1 MTVAPAAG
9 ASPAPRQGAH
19 PPARTG
25 EAASG
30 GFRELLEGRR
40 ALTDPDAGPDGRAPL
55 AVSFDQGD
63 LFGTA
68 VALRHDRAHSGSGP
82 EVQAEGQRSQPA
94 THPGARPPASVA
106 AEPVIAGVGS
116 GEAIQPTA
124 DQAAAGP
131 TVLARSPA
139 AGLEAAS
146 ERHTDTPM
154 PQGAGPHGGNPALPA
169 GKARDVAEAS
179 RPRSVEARA
188 EASWPRGV
196 EARAEAGIARRR
208 QAAAQLAPV
217 NVVAR
222 ATQAGVEIA
231 VRIGH
236 RLDEDDEALEG
247 AVRRAV
253 EADGEALDGLRID
266 GREIE
271 GSRRCR

>member
-1 MTVAPAAG
+1 MTIAPAAG
-9 ASPAPRQGAH
+9 ASPALRQAAH

-82 EVQAEGQRSQPA
+82 EVQAEGQGSQPA

-124 DQAAAGP
+124 DQTAAGP

-154 PQGAGPHGGNPALPA
+154 PQGAGAHGGNPALPA
-169 GKARDVAEAS
+169 GKARDVIEAS
-179 RPRSVEARA
+179 RPRS
-188 EASWPRGV
+188 V